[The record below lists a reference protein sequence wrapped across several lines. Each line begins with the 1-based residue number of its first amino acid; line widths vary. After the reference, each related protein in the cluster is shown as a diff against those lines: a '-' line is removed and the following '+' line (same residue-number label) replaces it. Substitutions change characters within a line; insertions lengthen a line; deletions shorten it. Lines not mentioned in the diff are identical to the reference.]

1 MSLIDINK
9 IDLTARYEGYLWIS
23 NEISPHIYNY
33 DKQLDKKLLESIN
46 PFVVEGFLYNKENRK
61 SYYIKNVDGKQYIY
75 SYEVS
80 DEDLNNKDM
89 IEEYIAHRMGDHTV
103 LKFLRYWKEE
113 QDNINFNFP
122 VLVFDKLVFIGFK
135 TREEVK

>member
-9 IDLTARYEGYLWIS
+9 IDLTARYEGYLWMS

-80 DEDLNNKDM
+80 DLSLIHISE
-89 IEEYIAHRMGDHTV
+89 
-103 LKFLRYWKEE
+103 
-113 QDNINFNFP
+113 P
-122 VLVFDKLVFIGFK
+122 
-135 TREEVK
+135 TRRS